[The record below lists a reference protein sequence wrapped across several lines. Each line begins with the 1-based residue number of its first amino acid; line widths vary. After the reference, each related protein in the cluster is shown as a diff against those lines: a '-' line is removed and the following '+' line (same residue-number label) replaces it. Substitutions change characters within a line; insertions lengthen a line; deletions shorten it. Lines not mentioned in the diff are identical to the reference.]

1 MGNILYS
8 YMPENANKQHHGRNV
23 IVFGNTMQQLGA
35 TCLLEQQRLP
45 RVIPSRVQSYKL
57 GLHLKHQ

>member
-35 TCLLEQQRLP
+35 TCLLSNNACQESFP
-45 RVIPSRVQSYKL
+45 AAYKVTN
-57 GLHLKHQ
+57 